1 MPYLHAGDRIRREA
15 ETSHDDEVV
24 VRRRAVGASTMTVGA
39 VHDPAEMAADRVAD
53 EVLGR
58 LRALDPGESSLYDD
72 VHRSA
77 SPGGGGDAVVGAVGG
92 ALPEEIADQIG
103 RKAGG
108 GAPLP
113 TETRNRMEGAFG
125 TSLGPVRIH
134 DDAESARLNRMVSAR
149 AFTLGKDI
157 FFGAGEYRPGHPEGD
172 RVLAHELAHTQQSGG
187 VRRISRLWD
196 LKSRKDL
203 PIGAA
208 REVRTLRSRAI
219 WFAQDASGDEIV
231 IKPEDQPTGL
241 SDLVAGMHKKVA
253 NVRSVKQRKLKRP
266 EILALDTMIEVNA
279 FPSVE
284 PSWGDR
290 GSFLDANPNEQ
301 AVQPAQSIA
310 NEEPSTIAKD
320 DALARLH
327 KRGNN
332 IIAMTLAE
340 GEDAMAAAAPD
351 TTADQGSAAVS
362 RMRQL
367 LEDSNHVRKLG
378 QMNMV
383 DLFMGNQDRLMSGNL
398 GNWFYNPDN
407 VITLIDHV
415 DPGDNQ
421 SGEMTGG
428 MVDFQT
434 WYDRTGVQWLRN
446 AAKRREAASE
456 AKTRIMYRMEDD
468 AMGAGDSTV
477 VDWFKT
483 VVDGK
488 KRADRITED
497 LFAGMEETKAKIVKI
512 FGAKK
517 FSLMRPSSWSKSNRR
532 AHSTQKSLRGKAN
545 AASAADTGDERYGQ
559 GQQLDYYS
567 MLQQRA
573 TFLAGA

>member
-1 MPYLHAGDRIRREA
+1 MPYLHAAERVQREA
-15 ETSHDDEVV
+15 DAREDSVT
-24 VRRRAVGASTMTVGA
+24 VRRDAAAAPTMTVGA

-58 LRALDPGESSLYDD
+58 LRALDPGESSLHDD

-77 SPGGGGDAVVGAVGG
+77 SPGGGGDAVVGAAGG
-92 ALPEEIADQIG
+92 ALPEGIADQIG

-113 TETRNRMEGAFG
+113 MATRSRMEGAFG
-125 TSLGPVRIH
+125 TSLGSVRIH

-219 WFAQDASGDEIV
+219 WFARDASQDEIV

-241 SDLVAGMHKKVA
+241 SDLVAGMHKKIT
-253 NVRSVKQRKLKRP
+253 NVRSVKQRKLTRS
-266 EILALDTMIEVNA
+266 EIYSLDNMIEVNA
-279 FPSVE
+279 FPGVE

-290 GSFLDANPNEQ
+290 GSFLDANPTEQ

-310 NEEPSTIAKD
+310 DEEPSTIAKD

-327 KRGNN
+327 KRGVN

-351 TTADQGSAAVS
+351 TTADQTSAAVS

-421 SGEMTGG
+421 GGEMTGG
-428 MVDFQT
+428 MVDYQT

-446 AAKRREAASE
+446 AAKRKEAASE

-468 AMGAGDSTV
+468 EMGAGDSTV

-488 KRADRITED
+488 KRADRITDD

-532 AHSTQKSLRGKAN
+532 ARSTQKSLRGKAN
-545 AASAADTGDERYGQ
+545 AASAADTGDERYDQ